1 MFNKYQKE
9 ELLTMEEFKNGNGK
23 RVCDISQDRKR
34 VIISR
39 QGYDTQITA
48 NPDGTLNVRNL
59 PKENDDSS

>member
-1 MFNKYQKE
+1 
-9 ELLTMEEFKNGNGK
+9 MEEFKNGNGK